1 MILQK
6 VIFILLISISTTVIA
21 VEPHELLENPLL
33 EERARQISKDLRCL
47 VCQNESIDESD
58 AALARDLRVLVR
70 ERLQLGDSND
80 EVLQFVV
87 DRYGEF
93 ALLRPRIDGVNYIL
107 WWFGPLFLLFSIV
120 TALMYVRKLGRIS
133 RNSSDLTAPLSD
145 EERKKLKEIVGD

>member
-6 VIFILLISISTTVIA
+6 VIFIILISICTTVIA
-21 VEPHELLENPLL
+21 VEPHERLENPLL

-133 RNSSDLTAPLSD
+133 KNSSDLTAPLSD